1 MRSVTIRANG
11 VGHEVEVRTNE
22 TLVDSLRERLHLK
35 GTKVGCDD
43 GSCGT
48 CTVLLDGDPVYAC
61 MLLSV
66 DCVDREIVT
75 IEGLGSEA
83 DPHPLQRAFADNYAA
98 QCGFCT
104 PGAIMAAKALL
115 DRMPDPSEGDVRAGL
130 AGVIC
135 RCGYRKIIEATLQAA
150 SGGAGS

>member
-1 MRSVTIRANG
+1 LEVNG
-11 VGHEVEVRTNE
+11 DRHDLEVRTNE
-22 TLVDSLRERLHLK
+22 TVADALRGRLDLK
-35 GTKVGCDD
+35 GTKIGCDD

-61 MLLSV
+61 MLLAV
-66 DCVDREIVT
+66 DGDGRRIET
-75 IEGLGSEA
+75 IEGVGTETE
-83 DPHPLQRAFADNYAA
+83 PHPLQVAFAEEYAA

-115 DRMPDPSEGDVRAGL
+115 ERTPHPSEDDVRSGL

-135 RCGYRKIIEATLQAA
+135 RCGYRKIIEATLRAA
-150 SGGAGS
+150 AAGSP